1 MSDIITSLPDPAIEI
16 IDEQV
21 AALNADIAANT
32 RRLELD
38 TAVRDRLLAV
48 RATLA
53 RKLRPRKVR
62 AVNEIPASDMAE
74 ARKITELPYFEADS
88 TSTLGVRPTV
98 FASPTEEAA

>member
-1 MSDIITSLPDPAIEI
+1 MSDIITPLPDPAIEI

-21 AALNADIAANT
+21 AALNADIEAST

-53 RKLRPRKVR
+53 RKTRTRKPR
-62 AVNEIPASDMAE
+62 AVAE
-74 ARKITELPYFEADS
+74 APAAANDTGEDAP
-88 TSTLGVRPTV
+88 RPTV
-98 FASPTEEAA
+98 FASPSAEAA